1 MVHAAAHRHRCPSRP
16 AATPTCCRGGGR
28 VGAARPPA
36 AAFAS
41 APAGTVALRL
51 RVVTVPGFSRALTLP
66 IRPTQLRE

>member
-1 MVHAAAHRHRCPSRP
+1 M
-16 AATPTCCRGGGR
+16 
-28 VGAARPPA
+28 GAARPPA